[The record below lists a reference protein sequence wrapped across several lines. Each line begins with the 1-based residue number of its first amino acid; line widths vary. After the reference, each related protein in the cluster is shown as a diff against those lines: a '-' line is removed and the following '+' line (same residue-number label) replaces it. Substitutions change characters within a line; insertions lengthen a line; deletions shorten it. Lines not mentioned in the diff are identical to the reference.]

1 MENIIQYI
9 QANWLEIFSFI
20 TGVLFLIYE
29 VKQKNMMWIICIVA
43 SSVCAVVFY
52 RESLYASMC
61 LNIYY
66 VGTAVWGIFAWM
78 RDARKLKSTASE
90 TSTEDGKDKIHL
102 RPLKLKVVIISLV
115 AFALLSV
122 ALMFLLTR
130 IGDESSVLDAMVFVL
145 SIIATIWLV
154 KTYLQQWLVWIAAD
168 VLSTVMCFT
177 QDMYWMA
184 LLYAFYSLS
193 AIYGYWHWKRR
204 GVYLNN

>member
-1 MENIIQYI
+1 MENVIQYL

-29 VKQKNMMWIICIVA
+29 VRQKNMMWIICIVA

-52 RESLYASMC
+52 REALYASMC

-78 RDARKLKSTASE
+78 RDARRLKDEGSE
-90 TSTEDGKDKIHL
+90 KDKIHL
-102 RPLKLKVVIISLV
+102 RPLSLKAVIISLV
-115 AFALLSV
+115 AFVVLSV
-122 ALMFLLTR
+122 GLMFLLKE

-154 KTYLQQWLVWIAAD
+154 KTYLQQWLVWIVAD
-168 VLSTVMCFT
+168 ILSTLMCFS
-177 QDMYWMA
+177 QEMYWMA
-184 LLYAFYSLS
+184 LLYTFYSIS
-193 AIYGYWHWKRR
+193 AIYGFWHWKRR

>member
-29 VKQKNMMWIICIVA
+29 VRQKNMMWIICIVA

-78 RDARKLKSTASE
+78 RDAKKVKAE
-90 TSTEDGKDKIHL
+90 IHL

-115 AFALLSV
+115 AFAVLSV
-122 ALMFLLTR
+122 ALMFLLRR

-168 VLSTVMCFT
+168 VLSTVMCFN
-177 QDMYWMA
+177 QEMYWMA
-184 LLYAFYSLS
+184 LLYSFYSLS
-193 AIYGYWHWKRR
+193 AIYGFWHWKRR

>member
-1 MENIIQYI
+1 MENVIQYL

-29 VKQKNMMWIICIVA
+29 VRQKNMMWIICIVA

-78 RDARKLKSTASE
+78 RDARRLKDEGSE
-90 TSTEDGKDKIHL
+90 KDKIHL
-102 RPLKLKVVIISLV
+102 RPLSLKAVIISLV
-115 AFALLSV
+115 AFVVLSV
-122 ALMFLLTR
+122 GLMFLLKE

-154 KTYLQQWLVWIAAD
+154 KTYLQQWLVWIVAD
-168 VLSTVMCFT
+168 ILSTLMCFS

-184 LLYAFYSLS
+184 LLYTFYSIS
-193 AIYGYWHWKRR
+193 AIYGFWHWKRR

>member
-1 MENIIQYI
+1 
-9 QANWLEIFSFI
+9 
-20 TGVLFLIYE
+20 
-29 VKQKNMMWIICIVA
+29 
-43 SSVCAVVFY
+43 
-52 RESLYASMC
+52 
-61 LNIYY
+61 NIYY
-66 VGTAVWGIFAWM
+66 VGTAVWGIFTWM
-78 RDARKLKSTASE
+78 RDAKKVKAE
-90 TSTEDGKDKIHL
+90 IHL

-122 ALMFLLTR
+122 ALMFLLRR

>member
-1 MENIIQYI
+1 MENVIQYL

-29 VKQKNMMWIICIVA
+29 VRQKNMMWIICIVA

-78 RDARKLKSTASE
+78 RDARRLKDEGSE
-90 TSTEDGKDKIHL
+90 KDKIHL
-102 RPLKLKVVIISLV
+102 RPLSLKAVIISLV
-115 AFALLSV
+115 AFVVLSV
-122 ALMFLLTR
+122 GLMFLLKE

-154 KTYLQQWLVWIAAD
+154 KTYLQQWLVWIVAD
-168 VLSTVMCFT
+168 ILSTLMCFS
-177 QDMYWMA
+177 QEMYWMA
-184 LLYAFYSLS
+184 LLYTFYSIS
-193 AIYGYWHWKRR
+193 AIYGFWHWKRR

>member
-1 MENIIQYI
+1 MENVIQYL

-29 VKQKNMMWIICIVA
+29 VRQKNMMWIICIVA

-78 RDARKLKSTASE
+78 RDARRLKDESDSFAEGSE
-90 TSTEDGKDKIHL
+90 KDKIHL
-102 RPLKLKVVIISLV
+102 RPLSLKVVIYSLV
-115 AFALLSV
+115 AFVVLSV
-122 ALMFLLTR
+122 GLMFLLNE

-168 VLSTVMCFT
+168 ILSTVMCFS
-177 QDMYWMA
+177 QEMYWMA
-184 LLYAFYSLS
+184 LLYTFYSLS
-193 AIYGYWHWKRR
+193 AIYGFWHWKRR

>member
-1 MENIIQYI
+1 MENVIQYL

-29 VKQKNMMWIICIVA
+29 VRQKNMMWIICIVA

-52 RESLYASMC
+52 REALYASMC

-78 RDARKLKSTASE
+78 RDARRLKDEGSE
-90 TSTEDGKDKIHL
+90 KDKIHL
-102 RPLKLKVVIISLV
+102 RPLSLKAVIISLV
-115 AFALLSV
+115 AFVVLSV
-122 ALMFLLTR
+122 GLMFLLKE

-154 KTYLQQWLVWIAAD
+154 KTYLQQWLVWIVAD
-168 VLSTVMCFT
+168 ILSTLMCFS
-177 QDMYWMA
+177 QEMYWMA
-184 LLYAFYSLS
+184 LLYTFYSLS
-193 AIYGYWHWKRR
+193 AIYGFWHWKRR

>member
-1 MENIIQYI
+1 MENAIQYL

-29 VKQKNMMWIICIVA
+29 VRQKNMMWIICIVA

-52 RESLYASMC
+52 REALYASMC

-78 RDARKLKSTASE
+78 RDARRLKDEGSE
-90 TSTEDGKDKIHL
+90 KDKIHL
-102 RPLKLKVVIISLV
+102 RPLSLKAVIISLV
-115 AFALLSV
+115 AFVVLSV
-122 ALMFLLTR
+122 GLMFLLKE

-154 KTYLQQWLVWIAAD
+154 KTYLQQWLVWIVAD
-168 VLSTVMCFT
+168 ILSTLMCFS
-177 QDMYWMA
+177 QEMYWMA
-184 LLYAFYSLS
+184 LLYTFYSIS
-193 AIYGYWHWKRR
+193 AIYGFWHWKRR

>member
-1 MENIIQYI
+1 MENVIQYL

-29 VKQKNMMWIICIVA
+29 VRQKNMMWIICIVA
-43 SSVCAVVFY
+43 SSVCSVVFY

-78 RDARKLKSTASE
+78 RDARRLKDEGSE
-90 TSTEDGKDKIHL
+90 KDKIHL
-102 RPLKLKVVIISLV
+102 RPLSLKAVIISLV
-115 AFALLSV
+115 AFVVLSV
-122 ALMFLLTR
+122 GLMFLLKE

-154 KTYLQQWLVWIAAD
+154 KTYLQQWLVWIVAD
-168 VLSTVMCFT
+168 ILSTLMCFS

-184 LLYAFYSLS
+184 LLYTFYSIS
-193 AIYGYWHWKRR
+193 AIYGFWHWKRR